1 MLMCWRAAVHAFL
14 VARIFQSK
22 SSKACNCTGDVG
34 NPTGEEA
41 FNYTPKSFMVVGSL
55 QEFMTDRGV
64 NQERYRS
71 FELYRRNTYSPE
83 IITFDELFERARF
96 IVAQHET

>member
-1 MLMCWRAAVHAFL
+1 
-14 VARIFQSK
+14 
-22 SSKACNCTGDVG
+22 
-34 NPTGEEA
+34 
-41 FNYTPKSFMVVGSL
+41 MVVGSL